1 MTKHQAI
8 SEDPNIYRADD
19 QQSSVQRIE
28 QLLRRYPA
36 IDAPQATELI
46 SLIKKAPLREM
57 ALMSGRD
64 VVGPNLAAF
73 QREHARQFRPGLLA
87 NLLFA
92 LIAPSIIVFFVW
104 ITS

>member
-8 SEDPNIYRADD
+8 PEDPNIYRAGD

-28 QLLRRYPA
+28 QLLRRYPE
-36 IDAPQATELI
+36 IEPFETSELI
-46 SLIKKAPLREM
+46 ALIKKAPLREM

-73 QREHARQFRPGLLA
+73 QREHARQFRPGILA
-87 NLLFA
+87 SMLFA
-92 LIAPSIIVFFVW
+92 FIAPSIILFFVW
-104 ITS
+104 ISS